1 MPRPQQITLDHL
13 RRYAVARTLFPPTTL
28 QKAIERLG
36 FVQADPIRAPARA
49 QDLTLRHRVK
59 GYRAGDL
66 ERRYPR
72 LEVEEDC
79 LVNYGFV
86 PRSLL
91 PLLHPRVA
99 RRPWDAATERRA
111 AEVLAFVR
119 ARGATHPRDVQEV
132 FDHGRVQSWG
142 ATNTLNAST
151 ALLDGMHYRG
161 LLRVVRR
168 DTGTR
173 VYEAVDH
180 APADDDPA
188 ARHERARRLLM
199 RIVDKYAPLPSASL
213 GYLAHLLEYGAP
225 HLRGETRTLLAELR
239 ASLPQARIDGVTW
252 LWTPGE
258 DPAAGKW
265 RVDPERAW
273 LLAPFDPVAWDRRRF
288 ELLWGW
294 AYKFEAYTPAA
305 KRTMGHYALPLLVG
319 DQAVGWANA
328 ALVDKA
334 RLEAHVGF
342 ADKSRARDAAVAQ
355 AIDAELARMAEFL
368 QLEPGAAVRLKRPR
382 K

>member
-1 MPRPQQITLDHL
+1 MSRAKPITLDIL
-13 RRYAVARTLFPPTTL
+13 RRYAVARTLFAPTTL
-28 QKAIERLG
+28 QKAIDRLG

-72 LEVEEDC
+72 LDVEEDC
-79 LVNYGFV
+79 LVNYGFM
-86 PRSLL
+86 PRSMLAL
-91 PLLHPRVA
+91 MHPRVA
-99 RRPWDAATERRA
+99 KRPWDAATERRA

-142 ATNTLNAST
+142 STNTLNAST

-168 DTGTR
+168 ENGTR
-173 VYEAVDH
+173 VYEAVEH
-180 APADDDPA
+180 PAVDDDPA
-188 ARHERARRLLM
+188 ARHERARQLLL

-213 GYLAHLLEYGAP
+213 GYLAQLLQYGAP
-225 HLRGETRTLLAELR
+225 HLKGETRALLAELR
-239 ASLPQARIDGVTW
+239 ATLPQAKVDGVTW

-258 DPAAGKW
+258 DPASGRW
-265 RVDPERAW
+265 RVDAQRVR
-273 LLAPFDPVAWDRRRF
+273 LLAPFDPIVWDRRRF

-305 KRTMGHYALPLLVG
+305 KRTMGHYALPLLYG
-319 DQAVGWANA
+319 DHAIGWANA
-328 ALVDKA
+328 TLVDKT

-342 ADKSRARDAAVAQ
+342 ADRSLARQRPLAR
-355 AIDAELARMAEFL
+355 AIDAELALMAQFL
-368 QLEPGAAVRLKRPR
+368 QLDHSAALRLDRPR

>member
-1 MPRPQQITLDHL
+1 MSRAKPITLDTL
-13 RRYAVARTLFPPTTL
+13 RRYAVARTLFAPTSL
-28 QKAIERLG
+28 QKVIDRLG

-72 LEVEEDC
+72 LDVEEDC
-79 LVNYGFV
+79 LVNYGFM
-86 PRSLL
+86 PRSMLAL
-91 PLLHPRVA
+91 MHPRVA

-168 DTGTR
+168 ENGTR
-173 VYEAVDH
+173 VYEAVEH
-180 APADDDPA
+180 PPVDDDPA
-188 ARHERARRLLM
+188 ARHERARQLLL
-199 RIVDKYAPLPSASL
+199 RVVDKYAPLPSASL
-213 GYLAHLLEYGAP
+213 GYLAQLLQYGAP
-225 HLRGETRTLLAELR
+225 HLKGETRALLAELR
-239 ASLPQARIDGVTW
+239 ASLPQAKVDGVTW

-258 DPAAGKW
+258 DPASGRW
-265 RVDPERAW
+265 RVDAQRAR
-273 LLAPFDPVAWDRRRF
+273 LLAPFDPVVWDRRRF

-294 AYKFEAYTPAA
+294 TYKFEAYTPAA
-305 KRTMGHYALPLLVG
+305 RRTMGHYALPLLYG
-319 DQAVGWANA
+319 DQAIGWANA

-334 RLEAHVGF
+334 RLEVHVGF
-342 ADKSRARDAAVAQ
+342 ADRRWTRQRPLAQ
-355 AIDAELARMAEFL
+355 AIDAELALMAEFL
-368 QLEPGAAVRLKRPR
+368 QLDHSAALRLARPR

>member
-1 MPRPQQITLDHL
+1 MSRPKTITLDHL

-28 QKAIERLG
+28 GKAIARLG

-59 GYRAGDL
+59 DYRAGDL

-86 PRSLL
+86 PRGLL
-91 PLLHPRVA
+91 PLMHPRTA
-99 RRPWDAATERRA
+99 KRAWDAATERRA

-161 LLRVVRR
+161 LLRVKRR
-168 DTGTR
+168 ENGTR

-180 APADDDPA
+180 PPADDGPA
-188 ARHERARRLLM
+188 ARRERARRLLM
-199 RIVDKYAPLPSASL
+199 TIVEKYAPLPSASL
-213 GYLAHLLEYGAP
+213 GYLAQLLRYGAP
-225 HLRGETRTLLAELR
+225 HLQGETRALLAELR
-239 ASLPQARIDGVTW
+239 AALPQAKIDGVTW

-258 DPAAGKW
+258 DPVSGRW
-265 RVDPERAW
+265 RVEPDRAR
-273 LLAPFDPVAWDRRRF
+273 LLAPFDPVVWDRRRF

-294 AYKFEAYTPAA
+294 TYKFEAYTPPA
-305 KRTMGHYALPLLVG
+305 KRTMGHYALPLLYG
-319 DQAVGWANA
+319 DRAVGWANA
-328 ALVDKA
+328 TLVGKA
-334 RLEAHVGF
+334 RLEVHVGF
-342 ADKSRARDAAVAQ
+342 ADKAWAREKALAL
-355 AIDAELARMAEFL
+355 AIDDELVRMAEFL
-368 QLEPGAAVRLKRPR
+368 QLEPGAAVRIKRAR